1 MHVIDNKTCRKLLL
15 WYEMVE
21 NITLANLKTMF
32 PRNTYPDSYISILK
46 VF

>member
-21 NITLANLKTMF
+21 NITLANLNKNYVIRIQIHIF
-32 PRNTYPDSYISILK
+32 Q
-46 VF
+46 F

>member
-21 NITLANLKTMF
+21 NITLANFKNYVIRIQIHIF
-32 PRNTYPDSYISILK
+32 Q
-46 VF
+46 F